1 MNDDFFY
8 LKRYAKENTLFPK
21 PVEGENRIVFL
32 GDSITEF
39 WMDERPSFFEG
50 RSFIN
55 RGISGQ
61 TTPQLL
67 GRFEQDV
74 LALEPKCLHILAGTN
89 DIAGNTGE
97 MSLIETVENIRLM
110 IQIAKANTIQVYLGA
125 VLPADFFNW
134 RPSVRPLNQII
145 ELNKQLQLL
154 SKMEEIAFIDYHTA
168 MRNEIG
174 AMNPDL
180 ADDGVHPNLL
190 GYKRMEIVFEQLL
203 TSS

>member
-8 LKRYAKENTLFPK
+8 LKRYAKENALMAK

-39 WMDERPSFFEG
+39 WMDELPSFFEG
-50 RSFIN
+50 HSFIN

-74 LALEPKCLHILAGTN
+74 ISLNPNSLHLLAGTN

-97 MSLIETVENIRLM
+97 MTIDMTLQNIKSMIISAKEN
-110 IQIAKANTIQVYLGA
+110 QIQVFIGS
-125 VLPADFFNW
+125 VLPASSFGW
-134 RPSVRPLNQII
+134 KPLVKPAIIIKELNQKLK
-145 ELNKQLQLL
+145 ELCL
-154 SKMEEIAFIDYHTA
+154 SQDCVYIDYHQA
-168 MRNEIG
+168 MQNADG
-174 AMNPDL
+174 GMNSTF
-180 ADDGVHPNLL
+180 ADDGVHPNKE
-190 GYKRMEIVFEQLL
+190 GYILMANILEKSL
-203 TSS
+203 

>member
-8 LKRYAKENTLFPK
+8 LKRYAKENALIAK

-39 WMDERPSFFEG
+39 WIDELPSFFEG

-61 TTPQLL
+61 TTPQML

-74 LALEPKCLHILAGTN
+74 ISLNPNSLHLLAGTN

-97 MSLIETVENIRLM
+97 MTIDMSLQNIQSMIVSAKENH
-110 IQIAKANTIQVYLGA
+110 IQVFIGS
-125 VLPADFFNW
+125 VLPASSFGW
-134 RPSVRPLNQII
+134 KPSIQPAFVIKELNQRLK
-145 ELNKQLQLL
+145 ELCL
-154 SKMEEIAFIDYHTA
+154 SQDCVYIDYHQA
-168 MRNEIG
+168 MQNADGGMDIKF
-174 AMNPDL
+174 
-180 ADDGVHPNLL
+180 ADDGVHPNKE
-190 GYKRMEIVFEQLL
+190 GYILMANILEKSL
-203 TSS
+203 

>member
-1 MNDDFFY
+1 MNDDFYY
-8 LKRYAKENTLFPK
+8 LKRYSKENAMLPETVK
-21 PVEGENRIVFL
+21 GENRIVFL

-39 WMDERPSFFEG
+39 WIDELPSFFEG
-50 RSFIN
+50 SSFIN

-61 TTPQLL
+61 TTPQML

-74 LALEPKCLHILAGTN
+74 ISLNPNSLHLLAGTN
-89 DIAGNTGE
+89 DIAGNTGD
-97 MSLIETVENIRLM
+97 MSLAETVENIRLM
-110 IQIAKANTIQVYLGA
+110 IQLAKANTIQVYLGA

-154 SKMEEIAFIDYHTA
+154 SEMEKITFIDYHTA

-174 AMNPDL
+174 ALNPDL
-180 ADDGVHPNLL
+180 ADDGVHPNTL
-190 GYKRMEIVFEQLL
+190 GYKRMEIEFEQIF
-203 TSS
+203 TIS